1 MTVLS
6 VRRARIVPAAPSR
19 ALHYLPATTFA
30 LDALVIAVSTGLAIL
45 GRLRLDMFSPTSV
58 EAAHENV
65 GWIAPVIIV
74 AWLLAIVAFGGY
86 SASVFGAGPDE
97 YKRVVHASLLTAG
110 LIGVTCYLAKYQL
123 SRGFFLLAFVIAV
136 PALIVGRLVL
146 RRAVHRAHV
155 NGALRYRV
163 VIAGSPGHIDEIA
176 GVLRRES
183 WLGYEVVGALCPGSD
198 GTGETPRG
206 IPIIGNTD
214 EITWSVLASRAN
226 LVFFAGGAVN
236 SASELR
242 RIAWAL
248 EKEDVQ
254 VVVAPSVTEVSGGRV
269 KFRPVGGLPL
279 IHVDPP
285 RATEAARWGKRLF
298 DVVGSLGLIVLFSP
312 IFLIALLRV
321 KLHDGGPVLFRQQ
334 RVGKDGELFS
344 CLKFRSMVIDAEA
357 KLAELHAQTGYESG
371 LFKLKDDPRITTP
384 GAWLRKYSF
393 DELPQLINVLRG
405 DMSLVGPRP
414 PLPLEV
420 ANYERDTNRRLDV
433 RPGLTGLWQ
442 VSGRSDLSWEET
454 VRLDLY
460 YVDNWSMLQDLNI
473 MLKTLRVVV
482 RPEGAGAY

>member
-1 MTVLS
+1 MTAVSL
-6 VRRARIVPAAPSR
+6 RRARLLPAAPSR
-19 ALHYLPATTFA
+19 ALRYLPATTFV
-30 LDALVIAVSTGLAIL
+30 LDAVLIGVSTSMAMFL
-45 GRLRLDMFSPTSV
+45 RLRLDLFEPATLDGP
-58 EAAHENV
+58 HEHV
-65 GWIAPVIIV
+65 GWIALAIAI
-74 AWLLAIVAFGGY
+74 AWLLAIVVLGGY

-110 LIGVTCYLAKYQL
+110 LVGVTCYLAKYQL
-123 SRGFFLLAFVIAV
+123 SRGFFLLAFAIAI
-136 PALIVGRLVL
+136 PSLMVGRLIL

-163 VIAGSPGHIDEIA
+163 VIAGSPAHIDEIA
-176 GVLRRES
+176 GVLRRET
-183 WLGYEVVGALCPGSD
+183 WLGYEVVGALTPDAVAG
-198 GTGETPRG
+198 GETPSG

-214 EITWSVLASRAN
+214 EITWSVVSSRAN
-226 LVFFAGGAVN
+226 LLFFAGGAVD

-285 RATEAARWGKRLF
+285 RATEASRWGKRLF
-298 DVVGSLGLIVLFSP
+298 DVVGSLGLLVLFSP
-312 IFLIALLRV
+312 IFLVAALRV
-321 KLHDGGPVLFRQQ
+321 KLHDGGTVLFRQE
-334 RVGKDGELFS
+334 RVGKDGLLFS

-384 GAWLRKYSF
+384 GAWLRKFSL
-393 DELPQLINVLRG
+393 DELPQLVNVLRG

-414 PLPLEV
+414 PLPVEV
-420 ANYERDTNRRLDV
+420 ANYERDTNRRLDI

-442 VSGRSDLSWEET
+442 VSGRSDLSWDET

-473 MLKTLRVVV
+473 LLKTLGAMM
-482 RPEGAGAY
+482 RPEGAY

>member
-1 MTVLS
+1 M
-6 VRRARIVPAAPSR
+6 PAAPSR
-19 ALHYLPATTFA
+19 ALSYLPATTFA
-30 LDALVIAVSTGLAIL
+30 LDAVVIAVSTSLAML
-45 GRLRLDMFSPTSV
+45 LRLRLDLFEP
-58 EAAHENV
+58 AAIEGPYEHV
-65 GWIAPVIIV
+65 GWIAVAIVIG
-74 AWLLAIVAFGGY
+74 WLLAIMALGGY
-86 SASVFGAGPDE
+86 SARVFGAGPDE

-110 LIGVTCYLAKYQL
+110 RVGVVCYLAKFQL
-123 SRGFFLLAFVIAV
+123 SRGFFLLAFLIAI
-136 PALIVGRLVL
+136 PSLMVGRLAL
-146 RRAVHRAHV
+146 RRAVHKAHI

-163 VIAGSPGHIDEIA
+163 VIAGSPAHIDEIA
-176 GVLRRES
+176 GVLRRET
-183 WLGYEVVGALCPGSD
+183 WLGYEVVGALTPDSVAG
-198 GTGETPRG
+198 GETPSG
-206 IPIIGNTD
+206 VPIIGNTD
-214 EITWSVLASRAN
+214 EITWSVISSRAN
-226 LVFFAGGAVN
+226 LLFFAGGAVD

-285 RATEAARWGKRLF
+285 RATEASRWGKRLF
-298 DVVGSLGLIVLFSP
+298 DVVGSLGLLVLFSP
-312 IFLIALLRV
+312 VFLVAALRV
-321 KLHDGGPVLFRQQ
+321 KLHDGGPVMFRQQ
-334 RVGKDGELFS
+334 RVGKDGQLFS

-384 GAWLRKYSF
+384 GAWLRKFSF
-393 DELPQLINVLRG
+393 DELPQLVNVLRG

-420 ANYERDTNRRLDV
+420 ANYERDTNRRLDI

-442 VSGRSDLSWEET
+442 VSGRSDLSWDET

-473 MLKTLRVVV
+473 MLKTLAAVM
-482 RPEGAGAY
+482 RPEGAY

>member
-1 MTVLS
+1 MTVVS
-6 VRRARIVPAAPSR
+6 VRRARLMPAAPSR

-30 LDALVIAVSTGLAIL
+30 LDAVVLIVSTALAML
-45 GRLRLDMFSPTSV
+45 GRLRLDMFNPTSIDGV
-58 EAAHENV
+58 HENV
-65 GWIAPVIIV
+65 GWLAPAIV
-74 AWLLAIVAFGGY
+74 LAWLLAIVAFGGY

-97 YKRVVHASLLTAG
+97 YKRVVHGSLLTAG
-110 LIGVTCYLAKYQL
+110 LIGVACYLAKYQL
-123 SRGFFLLAFVIAV
+123 SRGFFLLVFVIAV
-136 PALIVGRLVL
+136 PALMVGRLVL
-146 RRAVHRAHV
+146 RRAVHKAHI

-163 VIAGSPGHIDEIA
+163 VIAGSPAHIDEIA
-176 GVLRRES
+176 GVLRREA
-183 WLGYEVVGALCPGSD
+183 WLGYDVVGALTPETD
-198 GTGETPRG
+198 RVAGETPRG

-226 LVFFAGGAVN
+226 LVFFAGGAVD
-236 SASELR
+236 SASDLR

-285 RATEAARWGKRLF
+285 RATEASRWGKRLF
-298 DVVGSLGLIVLFSP
+298 DVVGSLGLLVLFSP
-312 IFLIALLRV
+312 VFLVAALRV
-321 KLHDGGPVLFRQQ
+321 KLHDGGPVLFQQQ
-334 RVGKDGELFS
+334 RVGKDGQLFS
-344 CLKFRSMVIDAEA
+344 CLKFRSMVVDAEA

-393 DELPQLINVLRG
+393 DELPQLVNVLRG

-414 PLPLEV
+414 PLPVEV
-420 ANYERDTNRRLDV
+420 ASYERDTNRRLDV

-473 MLKTLRVVV
+473 LLKTLGAVM
-482 RPEGAGAY
+482 RPEGAY

>member
-1 MTVLS
+1 M
-6 VRRARIVPAAPSR
+6 RRTRLLPAAPSR
-19 ALHYLPATTFA
+19 ALSYLPATTFV
-30 LDALVIAVSTGLAIL
+30 LDAVLIAVSVSLAML
-45 GRLRLDMFSPTSV
+45 LRLRLGLFEPATI
-58 EAAHENV
+58 EGQHENV
-65 GWIAPVIIV
+65 GWIALAIVV

-110 LIGVTCYLAKYQL
+110 LIGVTCYLAKYSL
-123 SRGFFLLAFVIAV
+123 SRGFFLLAFAIAI
-136 PALIVGRLVL
+136 PALMIGRLAL

-176 GVLRRES
+176 GVLRREA
-183 WLGYEVVGALCPGSD
+183 WLGYEVVGALTPEPVAG
-198 GTGETPRG
+198 GETPRG
-206 IPIIGNTD
+206 IPIIGGTD
-214 EITWSVLASRAN
+214 EITWSVIASRAN
-226 LVFFAGGAVN
+226 LVFFAGGAVD

-285 RATEAARWGKRLF
+285 RATEASRWGKRLF
-298 DVVGSLGLIVLFSP
+298 DVVGSLGLLALFSP
-312 IFLIALLRV
+312 IFLIAALRV
-321 KLHDGGPVLFRQQ
+321 RLHDGGPVLFRQQ
-334 RVGKDGELFS
+334 RVGKDGQLFS

-414 PLPLEV
+414 PLPVEV
-420 ANYERDTNRRLDV
+420 AAYERDTNRRLDI

-473 MLKTLRVVV
+473 MLKTLGAVM
-482 RPEGAGAY
+482 RPEGAY

>member
-1 MTVLS
+1 MTVVP
-6 VRRARIVPAAPSR
+6 VRRARLLPAAPSR

-30 LDALVIAVSTGLAIL
+30 LDAVVLIVSTSLAML
-45 GRLRLDMFSPTSV
+45 GRLRLDMFNPTSIDGV
-58 EAAHENV
+58 HENV
-65 GWIAPVIIV
+65 GWLAPAIV
-74 AWLLAIVAFGGY
+74 LAWLLAIVAFGGY
-86 SASVFGAGPDE
+86 SANVFGAGPDE
-97 YKRVVHASLLTAG
+97 YKRVVHGSLLTAG

-123 SRGFFLLAFVIAV
+123 SRGFFLLVFVIAV
-136 PALIVGRLVL
+136 PALMVGRLVL
-146 RRAVHRAHV
+146 RRAVHKAHI

-163 VIAGSPGHIDEIA
+163 VIAGSPAHIDEIA
-176 GVLRRES
+176 GVLRREA
-183 WLGYEVVGALCPGSD
+183 WLGYEVVGALTPEAD
-198 GTGETPRG
+198 RVAGETPRG

-226 LVFFAGGAVN
+226 LVFFAGGAVD
-236 SASELR
+236 SASDLR

-285 RATEAARWGKRLF
+285 RATEASRWGKRLF
-298 DVVGSLGLIVLFSP
+298 DVVGSLGLLVLFSP
-312 IFLIALLRV
+312 VFLVAALRV
-321 KLHDGGPVLFRQQ
+321 KLHDGGPALFQQQ
-334 RVGKDGELFS
+334 RVGKDGQLFS
-344 CLKFRSMVIDAEA
+344 CLKFRSMVVDAEA
-357 KLAELHAQTGYESG
+357 RLAELHARTGYESG
-371 LFKLKDDPRITTP
+371 LFKLKDDPRITSP

-393 DELPQLINVLRG
+393 DELPQLVNVLRG

-414 PLPLEV
+414 PLPVEV

-473 MLKTLRVVV
+473 LLKTLGAVM
-482 RPEGAGAY
+482 RPDGAY